1 MQVAAA
7 QPDEH
12 AGGTRVVALA
22 LQRVEDFVNF
32 PHQFSVYSLQF
43 TVFS

>member
-22 LQRVEDFVNF
+22 LQRMEDFINF
-32 PHQFSVYSLQF
+32 PHDKSL
-43 TVFS
+43 VPS